1 MITYQFEMYQGYII
15 VIQHMIFQYQLTC
28 RAGTNQ
34 LVTLTKPDHIYEN
47 YYD

>member
-1 MITYQFEMYQGYII
+1 MNTYQFEMYQGYIA
-15 VIQHMIFQYQLTC
+15 VQHMIFQHQLTC

-47 YYD
+47 DYE